1 MSEQD
6 DFPERF
12 HRDRREHG
20 GASQYLD
27 SDQDDQL
34 ARLTEE
40 ERVAAGLDAFDPDE
54 VPPATDTPPQ
64 PEDITQNEDWQE
76 ERAEFRR
83 EEDKGE
89 LGHINEHH
97 PFPPT
102 RYEEYPRP
110 SDRATRRQGHAGLG
124 GVDQERQGFLEVQL
138 HGAGVVGEVADRQVL
153 A

>member
-1 MSEQD
+1 MSEQG

-20 GASQYLD
+20 GASQYID
-27 SDQDDQL
+27 NDQDEQL

-40 ERVAAGLDAFDPDE
+40 ERVAAGLDAYDPDE

-76 ERAEFRR
+76 EQAEFKR

-102 RYEEYPRP
+102 RY
-110 SDRATRRQGHAGLG
+110 D
-124 GVDQERQGFLEVQL
+124 
-138 HGAGVVGEVADRQVL
+138 
-153 A
+153 

>member
-6 DFPERF
+6 DFQEQF

-27 SDQDDQL
+27 NDQDDQL

-40 ERVAAGLDAFDPDE
+40 ERVAAGLDAYDPDE

-83 EEDKGE
+83 QEDKGE

-102 RYEEYPRP
+102 RYE
-110 SDRATRRQGHAGLG
+110 
-124 GVDQERQGFLEVQL
+124 
-138 HGAGVVGEVADRQVL
+138 
-153 A
+153 

>member
-6 DFPERF
+6 DFPARF

-27 SDQDDQL
+27 NDQDDQL

-40 ERVAAGLDAFDPDE
+40 ERVAAGLDAYDPDE

-83 EEDKGE
+83 EEDQGE

-102 RYEEYPRP
+102 RYE
-110 SDRATRRQGHAGLG
+110 
-124 GVDQERQGFLEVQL
+124 
-138 HGAGVVGEVADRQVL
+138 
-153 A
+153 

>member
-1 MSEQD
+1 MTAGNDD
-6 DFPERF
+6 DFPAEF

-20 GASQYLD
+20 GAPQRLD
-27 SDQDDQL
+27 DDQL
-34 ARLTEE
+34 AELTEE
-40 ERVAAGLDAFDPDE
+40 ERVAAGLDDYDPDQ

-83 EEDKGE
+83 QEDKDE

-102 RYEEYPRP
+102 RYE
-110 SDRATRRQGHAGLG
+110 
-124 GVDQERQGFLEVQL
+124 
-138 HGAGVVGEVADRQVL
+138 
-153 A
+153 

>member
-6 DFPERF
+6 DFPEAF

-20 GASQYLD
+20 GTSQRPNND
-27 SDQDDQL
+27 RL

-40 ERVAAGLDAFDPDE
+40 ERVAAGLDAYDPDE

-76 ERAEFRR
+76 EQAEFRR
-83 EEDKGE
+83 EDDEGE

-102 RYEEYPRP
+102 RYE
-110 SDRATRRQGHAGLG
+110 
-124 GVDQERQGFLEVQL
+124 
-138 HGAGVVGEVADRQVL
+138 
-153 A
+153 

>member
-40 ERVAAGLDAFDPDE
+40 ERVAAGLDAYDPDE
-54 VPPATDTPPQ
+54 VPPATDTPPP
-64 PEDITQNEDWQE
+64 PEDITQIEDWQE
-76 ERAEFRR
+76 ERVDVRR
-83 EEDKGE
+83 LEELGE
-89 LGHINEHH
+89 LRPVDKDH
-97 PFPPT
+97 PFPLT
-102 RYEEYPRP
+102 CYE
-110 SDRATRRQGHAGLG
+110 
-124 GVDQERQGFLEVQL
+124 
-138 HGAGVVGEVADRQVL
+138 
-153 A
+153 

>member
-12 HRDRREHG
+12 RRDRREHG
-20 GASQYLD
+20 GASQYID
-27 SDQDDQL
+27 DDQDEQL

-40 ERVAAGLDAFDPDE
+40 ERVAAGLDAYDPDE

-83 EEDKGE
+83 QEDEGE

-102 RYEEYPRP
+102 RYE
-110 SDRATRRQGHAGLG
+110 
-124 GVDQERQGFLEVQL
+124 
-138 HGAGVVGEVADRQVL
+138 
-153 A
+153 

>member
-20 GASQYLD
+20 GASQYID
-27 SDQDDQL
+27 NDQDEQL

-40 ERVAAGLDAFDPDE
+40 ERVAAGLDAYDPDE
-54 VPPATDTPPQ
+54 VPPATDTPPLT
-64 PEDITQNEDWQE
+64 EDVRQTEVYQE
-76 ERAEFRR
+76 EQAEVRR

-89 LGHINEHH
+89 IYPLDEDH

-102 RYEEYPRP
+102 RY
-110 SDRATRRQGHAGLG
+110 D
-124 GVDQERQGFLEVQL
+124 D
-138 HGAGVVGEVADRQVL
+138 
-153 A
+153 